1 MKRYISSAILT
12 ALLGLSTIAFAD
24 GHNSS
29 TSIEDVKKETK
40 ELLQTI
46 NSYGSD
52 KKDEVLKKSKKSL
65 EKLDSRIDELESKV
79 DNNWDKMSKEARKE
93 ARDNLKT
100 LRKQRNEVAQ
110 WYGNM
115 QSSSVDAWE
124 HVKKGFSNSYNV
136 LQNAWEKAQSEFD
149 NKK

>member
-24 GHNSS
+24 GHNI
-29 TSIEDVKKETK
+29 TASIEDVKKETK

-52 KKDEVLKKSKKSL
+52 KKDELLKKSKKSL

-79 DNNWDKMSKEARKE
+79 AAYEDEQERSQKESDESFVRFLMYIGIGIAGLF
-93 ARDNLKT
+93 AITYITHL
-100 LRKQRNEVAQ
+100 LGQ
-110 WYGNM
+110 
-115 QSSSVDAWE
+115 
-124 HVKKGFSNSYNV
+124 
-136 LQNAWEKAQSEFD
+136 LQD

>member
-1 MKRYISSAILT
+1 MKRYISLAALV

-46 NSYGSD
+46 SSYGSD

-79 DNNWDKMSKEARKE
+79 DNNWDKMSKEARE
-93 ARDNLKT
+93 RARSNLKA

-110 WYGNM
+110 WYGSM
-115 QSSSVDAWE
+115 KSSSAEAWE
-124 HVKKGFSNSYNV
+124 HVKKGFSDSYSV
-136 LQNAWEKAQSEFD
+136 LEKAWEKAQNEFD

>member
-24 GHNSS
+24 GHNS
-29 TSIEDVKKETK
+29 TASIEDVKKETK

-52 KKDEVLKKSKKSL
+52 KKDELLKKSKKSL

-79 DNNWDKMSKEARKE
+79 DNNWDKMSKDARKE
-93 ARDNLKT
+93 ARTNLKE
-100 LRKQRNEVAQ
+100 LRKQRNELSE
-110 WYGNM
+110 WYGSIKN
-115 QSSSVDAWE
+115 SSTDAWE
-124 HVKKGFSNSYNV
+124 HVKKGFTDSYSA